1 MAVKLK
7 RFDAAKYIRT
17 PEEEAEA
24 LSNALASGDA
34 CYIAAAIGAIARARS
49 MSYLASVTGLN
60 RTALY
65 EAFSEGGNPTLDT
78 VMRVMTALDIRLTA
92 YASERSSEER
102 PEPEREYA

>member
-1 MAVKLK
+1 MAVKLT

-17 PEEEAEA
+17 PEEEAEV

-49 MSYLASVTGLN
+49 MTYMADATGLN

-78 VMRVMTALDIRLTA
+78 VMRVMRALDIKLTA
-92 YASERSSEER
+92 YAAEEACEKSR
-102 PEPEREYA
+102 NKEFA